1 MRAFIS
7 NEGNG
12 LLAQCYAYAKK
23 MAAYFLEIVRQCLE
37 RAINVNGLY
46 VSEEEKAEIFEM
58 LDRILPEN

>member
-1 MRAFIS
+1 MHAWNS

-23 MAAYFLEIVRQCLE
+23 MAAYFLEIVLQCLE

-46 VSEEEKAEIFEM
+46 VSEEEKAAISDM
-58 LDRILPEN
+58 LDRILPKN